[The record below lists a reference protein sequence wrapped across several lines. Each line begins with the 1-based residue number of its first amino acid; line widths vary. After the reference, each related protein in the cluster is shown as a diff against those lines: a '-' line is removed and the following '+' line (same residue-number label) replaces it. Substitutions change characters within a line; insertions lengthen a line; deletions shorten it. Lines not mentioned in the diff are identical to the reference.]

1 MRISDWSSDVC
12 SSDLQITKQ
21 ILDWEPEMQDRALR
35 LYLQSPGLHSTIS
48 GAIRLND
55 GSWVSFSARDH
66 VRKLDLTLF
75 RTLQTLVPAVALVL
89 LASLLIRYTL
99 RPMRDLTR
107 AAETL
112 GKRDFVDVPMR
123 GPAEV
128 RKVIDAFNDMQH
140 RIMAM
145 IADRTQ
151 ALAAVEIGRAHV

>member
-1 MRISDWSSDVC
+1 
-12 SSDLQITKQ
+12 
-21 ILDWEPEMQDRALR
+21 MQDRDLR

-89 LASLLIRYTL
+89 LASLLIRHTL

-112 GKRDFVDVPMR
+112 GKRDFVR
-123 GPAEV
+123 SEEQ
-128 RKVIDAFNDMQH
+128 RLNSSY
-140 RIMAM
+140 
-145 IADRTQ
+145 
-151 ALAAVEIGRAHV
+151 